1 MQNTS
6 ILTKAILMALSLVLL
21 AGCGT
26 QPGPIDLPTARV
38 TPAITA
44 PGPAG
49 QNAGVPTAT
58 AVSQPP
64 AVTPLSDPTPA
75 PTATATPAP
84 TPTPELTPEPTP
96 EPMPQVVTLRVI
108 QGASAAAAEQ
118 LRQRL
123 AAAGVRATLTE
134 SMADLELDPA
144 FQPDAPL
151 AWEHILV
158 PVDRMSSVLDNITMA
173 ELRDVWSGTG
183 QSGNF
188 TSLYPSQEIMPELI
202 ALLGEPGP
210 AVKPQPTEALADA
223 VWGDRMGLG
232 IVPFEAL
239 NIRLRAVKLDGASP
253 TDNRFV
259 PAAWPLASRAWLV
272 ALTRSGQDA
281 AARLADALP
290 ITNRHADRLTV
301 LVMTGVTAMA
311 RNSAV
316 AIERSGDY
324 GFLARQVGPEL
335 ATADLTIIS
344 NEIPFV
350 PGCVADNTLNN
361 LILCSK
367 PEYFLNLELSGVDAV
382 GLSGNHQNDFGYENM
397 LWTLAFYREKG
408 IPYYGGG
415 KNAEEARRPLI
426 LEHNGNRLGFLAA
439 NQWGPERYYSHGARG
454 EVSAWAGPDHPGSAR
469 FDLATMNADVQ
480 ALAPQVDLVFVEVQ
494 HTEFND
500 AGDYQTEPI
509 PLQERDFRALS
520 DAGAA
525 VVTGVQAHA
534 PQALEIRN
542 GRLILYGL
550 GNLYFDQTWSWP
562 TRTGLVARHTIYEG
576 RLINTELLVTVIET
590 NFQLRWA
597 TPQER
602 MSVLRSVFD
611 VSRW

>member
-1 MQNTS
+1 MRNTA
-6 ILTKAILMALSLVLL
+6 ILTKIALATVLLALL
-21 AGCGT
+21 AGCGGGT
-26 QPGPIDLPTARV
+26 FPASAPPERV
-38 TPAITA
+38 TPAVGQ
-44 PGPAG
+44 PSPAV
-49 QNAGVPTAT
+49 QAERVPVATAT
-58 AVSQPP
+58 PRPP
-64 AVTPLSDPTPA
+64 TPTSPPSPTPA
-75 PTATATPAP
+75 PTATP
-84 TPTPELTPEPTP
+84 TPK
-96 EPMPQVVTLRVI
+96 PMPQAVRLRLI
-108 QGASAAAAEQ
+108 PGASDAAAEAI
-118 LRQRL
+118 LRSL
-123 AAAGVRATLTE
+123 SGAGVQAALAKGE
-134 SMADLELDPA
+134 ADLILDPA
-144 FQPDAPL
+144 YQPDAPL
-151 AWEHILV
+151 AWERIFV
-158 PVDRMSSVLDNITMA
+158 PVDRMSSVLEGISMG
-173 ELRDVWSGTG
+173 ELRDVWAGIGRSA
-183 QSGNF
+183 NF
-188 TSLYPSQEIMPELI
+188 TSIYPALEIMPELI

-210 AVKPQPTEALADA
+210 DVKPQPAADVEGA

-232 IVPFEAL
+232 IMPFEAL
-239 NIRLRAVKLDGASP
+239 TVRLRAVKLDGASP

-259 PAAWPLASRAWLV
+259 STAWPLASRAWLV
-272 ALTRSGQDA
+272 AQTPAGTEA
-281 AARLADALP
+281 AARLSGELP

-335 ATADLTIIS
+335 AAADLTIIS

-426 LEHNGNRLGFLAA
+426 LEHNGNRLAFLAA
-439 NQWGPERYYSHGARG
+439 NQWGPERYYSHGAKG
-454 EVSAWAGPDHPGSAR
+454 EVSSWAGPDNPGSAR
-469 FDLATMNADVQ
+469 FDLDTMIADIQ
-480 ALAPQVDLVFVEVQ
+480 AVKPQVDLVFAEVQ

-509 PLQERDFRALS
+509 PLQEKDFRALS
-520 DAGAA
+520 DAGAD

-534 PQALEIRN
+534 PQAVEIRD